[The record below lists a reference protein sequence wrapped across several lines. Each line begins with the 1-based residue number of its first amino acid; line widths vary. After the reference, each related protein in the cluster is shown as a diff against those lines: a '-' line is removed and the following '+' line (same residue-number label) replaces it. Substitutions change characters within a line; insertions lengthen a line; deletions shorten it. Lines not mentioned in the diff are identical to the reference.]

1 MLQLENAHQIPLPPL
16 YNFYLE
22 TFDGEIDLNIEN
34 FVIEGYITSYSDK
47 DYVIVS
53 LSYSNENLSYTDG
66 FDYLDDIYSIFNL
79 MKDNILTMDTDK
91 IIQISVALLIG
102 DGIYDCRY
110 IFQSN
115 IEDRSQL
122 LGLELNGNGDDHEV
136 FMENIFGEL
145 NNVFSYIDD
154 SEITMLLRSGNMY
167 IHIDSEQDSN
177 NILLDV
183 NSSID

>member
-1 MLQLENAHQIPLPPL
+1 MKKLLMVVLMTLLLSSCSKSSTDTFYDCINDECKMEESSEVLIN
-16 YNFYLE
+16 YLE

-115 IEDRSQL
+115 IEDGSQL
-122 LGLELNGNGDDHEV
+122 LGLELNGFEYVISQD
-136 FMENIFGEL
+136 
-145 NNVFSYIDD
+145 
-154 SEITMLLRSGNMY
+154 RSNKQFKS
-167 IHIDSEQDSN
+167 DARKTARALPKS
-177 NILLDV
+177 LCLA
-183 NSSID
+183 